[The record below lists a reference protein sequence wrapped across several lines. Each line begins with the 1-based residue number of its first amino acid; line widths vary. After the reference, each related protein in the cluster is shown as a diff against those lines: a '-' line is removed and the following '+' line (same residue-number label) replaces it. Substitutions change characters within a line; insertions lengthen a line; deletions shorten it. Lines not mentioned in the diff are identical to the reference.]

1 MTVEHSPG
9 QEQEEILWATL
20 SHVPFEGWT
29 MEALRKGCESLGYPK
44 ERANWLFG
52 ATPMGL
58 LEAFFL
64 MMDRKML
71 LALDQ
76 HDLSQMRVRDRVALG
91 IKLRLDLLE
100 PHKIAVDRA
109 LVFLSHPTRLREGLS
124 FVART
129 VSEIWYAAG
138 DNATDFNY
146 YTKRA
151 LLMGVYMTTLRF
163 WLRDTSP
170 QHKATHDF
178 LETRLD
184 QAMQIPKVKEKLK
197 QVSGKLSSLFR

>member
-1 MTVEHSPG
+1 MTVEHTSA
-9 QEQEEILWATL
+9 QQQEEILLATL

-29 MEALRKGCESLGYPK
+29 MEALRRGCETVGYPR

-52 ATPMGL
+52 ASPLGL
-58 LEAFFL
+58 VEAFFL
-64 MMDRKML
+64 MTDRKML
-71 LALDQ
+71 LALDD
-76 HDLSQMRVRDRVALG
+76 HDLTQMRVRDRVALAVR
-91 IKLRLDLLE
+91 LRLELLA

-109 LVFLSHPTRLREGLS
+109 LAFLSHPTRLREGLS

-163 WLRDTSP
+163 WLRDTSEG
-170 QHKATHDF
+170 HSETYAF
-178 LETRLD
+178 LEDKLD
-184 QAMQIPKVKEKLK
+184 KVMQIPKVKEKIK
-197 QVSGKLSSLFR
+197 QVSGKLGNLFR